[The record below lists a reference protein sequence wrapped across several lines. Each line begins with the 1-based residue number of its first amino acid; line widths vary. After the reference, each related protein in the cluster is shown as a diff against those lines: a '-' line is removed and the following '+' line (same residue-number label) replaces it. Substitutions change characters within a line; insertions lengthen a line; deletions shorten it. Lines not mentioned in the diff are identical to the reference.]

1 METGFNDL
9 LLKFGQNP
17 FMESRA
23 LNITVKWIT
32 QDGRK
37 EKQLI
42 VRTGSM
48 NGSCKNVKEK
58 CKLSKPQLNHNSN
71 KPNNQQINES
81 WVLHENDFAYHHHP
95 PHPKLYF
102 QH

>member
-23 LNITVKWIT
+23 LNVTVKLKWIT

-42 VRTGSM
+42 VRTGST
-48 NGSCKNVKEK
+48 NGSCKNVKKK
-58 CKLSKPQLNHNSN
+58 CIFVFNYDPTDY
-71 KPNNQQINES
+71 
-81 WVLHENDFAYHHHP
+81 EN
-95 PHPKLYF
+95 
-102 QH
+102 